1 MLRKLETYL
10 TPLCQKILKNME
22 IFEGF

>member
-1 MLRKLETYL
+1 LRKLETYL